1 MNRLLLQIISYTFL
15 AVLLYNIV
23 IFPKVEAFVSSPNV
37 ILIGNIFS
45 DRDHTKYLS
54 IKERL
59 IKNKS
64 LHTGQLITIDD
75 NCSTLD
81 DFKKSLDTLK
91 RRHPELDS
99 DNTYIF
105 VSVGFH
111 DLIKNVHNCEEA
123 VEVQPR
129 GSENAGLARKLPCI
143 AEGEIFNKWKIQL
156 DELRKQFSK
165 TTITI
170 MSAYYLPKNKELN
183 ECGIKIMPTKHI
195 ADDIDA
201 WNADLAHYCVTNN
214 LGFIAMDKEFN
225 VEDIISGSTDLN
237 NNAKKKL
244 VSIIGRKI
252 H

>member
-23 IFPKVEAFVSSPNV
+23 IFPKVESFATSPNV

-81 DFKKSLDTLK
+81 DFNKSLKTLK
-91 RRHPELDS
+91 RRNPELDT

-111 DLIKNVHNCEEA
+111 DLIKNVHNCEKA
-123 VEVQPR
+123 IEVQPV
-129 GSENAGLARKLPCI
+129 GYENAGLAKKLPCI
-143 AEGEIFNKWKIQL
+143 PEGKLFNKWKIQL

-165 TTITI
+165 TNIII
-170 MSAYYLPKNKELN
+170 MSAYYLPKDKEVK

-225 VEDIISGSTDLN
+225 VGDIIAGSTDLT

-244 VSIIGRKI
+244 VSIIGRKL

>member
-105 VSVGFH
+105 
-111 DLIKNVHNCEEA
+111 C
-123 VEVQPR
+123 
-129 GSENAGLARKLPCI
+129 
-143 AEGEIFNKWKIQL
+143 
-156 DELRKQFSK
+156 LRR
-165 TTITI
+165 
-170 MSAYYLPKNKELN
+170 
-183 ECGIKIMPTKHI
+183 
-195 ADDIDA
+195 
-201 WNADLAHYCVTNN
+201 
-214 LGFIAMDKEFN
+214 
-225 VEDIISGSTDLN
+225 IS
-237 NNAKKKL
+237 
-244 VSIIGRKI
+244 
-252 H
+252 